1 MYMQNYTPINK
12 IPSQEAMQMLALKEF
27 ETRKIARACANCWK
41 WEKANTRC
49 SVSKKTMPA
58 YMTCLSHEFDTE
70 HIANVAIDSLKKQQA
85 ESDKFE
91 NLLALAITTANTTT
105 CFLEDLETRI
115 KKIYKNECNKENRKL
130 LRKDMGMT
138 DDMKKAFADIQDFLD
153 KIERRY
159 RFYVQPYIMKWF
171 TKEGKFNEEQ
181 SDAHLNNAMEFGRLL
196 MMFTM
201 KCIGNK
207 ENCDAVFNLLASME
221 NDNDYALNENDAAH
235 YKLKGYDD

>member
-1 MYMQNYTPINK
+1 MQNYTNDNK

-27 ETRKIARACANCWK
+27 ETRKIARACANCCK

-58 YMTCLSHEFDTE
+58 YMTCLAHEFESE
-70 HIANVAIDSLKKQQA
+70 HIANAVIDSLKTQQK
-85 ESDKFE
+85 ESDKIE
-91 NLLALAITTANTTT
+91 NLLALALTTANTTT
-105 CFLEDLETRI
+105 CFLEDLEVRI
-115 KKIYKNECNKENRKL
+115 KRIYANECNKENRKL
-130 LRKDMGMT
+130 LRKDLDMT
-138 DDMKKAFADIQDFLD
+138 STMQKAFADIQDFLD

-159 RFYVQPYIMKWF
+159 RFYVQPYITKWF
-171 TKEGKFNEEQ
+171 TKDGKFSSE
-181 SDAHLNNAMEFGRLL
+181 DADAQLNNAMEFGKLL

-207 ENCDAVFNLLASME
+207 GNYDAVLNLLASME
-221 NDNDYALNENDAAH
+221 NDNDYALDEKDAAH

>member
-1 MYMQNYTPINK
+1 MQNYTPINK

-27 ETRKIARACANCWK
+27 ETRKIARACANCCK

-58 YMTCLSHEFDTE
+58 YMTCLSHEFETE

-115 KKIYKNECNKENRKL
+115 KKIYATECNKENRKL
-130 LRKDMGMT
+130 LRKDMEMT

-159 RFYVQPYIMKWF
+159 RFYIQPYIMKWF
-171 TKEGKFNEEQ
+171 TKDGKFSGENA
-181 SDAHLNNAMEFGRLL
+181 DAHLNNAMEFGRLL

-207 ENCDAVFNLLASME
+207 DNCDAVFNLLASME
-221 NDNDYALNENDAAH
+221 NDPDYALNEKDAEH
-235 YKLKGYDD
+235 YKLRGYDD